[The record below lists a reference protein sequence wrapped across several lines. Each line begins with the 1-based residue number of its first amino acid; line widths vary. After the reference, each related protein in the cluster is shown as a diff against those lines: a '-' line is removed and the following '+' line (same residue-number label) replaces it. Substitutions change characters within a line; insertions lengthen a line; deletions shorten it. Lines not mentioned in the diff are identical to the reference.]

1 MIRHEGC
8 SNAHGLRWSF
18 WLAILTMAMAATTTE
33 EPKKNNEQSDQEKAT
48 KHASDSSAHYSFID
62 TSPPQ

>member
-1 MIRHEGC
+1 
-8 SNAHGLRWSF
+8 
-18 WLAILTMAMAATTTE
+18 MAMAATTTE